1 MHFKILKFRKYLL
14 IYIKRLLEPK
24 KKKVISQKDYLKRY
38 LSGGKKKK
46 EKIKIQKR

>member
-1 MHFKILKFRKYLL
+1 M
-14 IYIKRLLEPK
+14 IYFIFSET

-46 EKIKIQKR
+46 DKTKIQKRYFLKFDQGY